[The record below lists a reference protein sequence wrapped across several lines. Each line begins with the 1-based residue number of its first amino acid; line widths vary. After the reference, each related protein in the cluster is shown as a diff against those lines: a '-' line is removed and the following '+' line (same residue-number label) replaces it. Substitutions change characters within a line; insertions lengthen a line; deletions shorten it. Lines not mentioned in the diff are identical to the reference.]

1 MKKLACGLMALV
13 FAASSTAA
21 FADSLPSSKW
31 AWALDDLIALGTS
44 ADTDP
49 TGPPPAST
57 DTGWVNV
64 LRTFIKAPGGKELAL
79 GVSLQCGIVTDTT
92 VKSVGGNQDT
102 STSRGRV
109 RVRVKLT
116 HPDGA
121 ISFGEP
127 ANGIDAEFD
136 QSNPSTVEG
145 LTYCDRVQRL
155 EAKFA
160 GLTCTANLTTGV
172 VTCTNPEELRLLLK
186 TLNAAHFNFL
196 AANLPLSGV
205 YKIEVQAR
213 AQADVALGGSSL
225 GTAKAEAFVGAGA
238 LSVET
243 IRLVKDADGTP
254 ALQ

>member
-1 MKKLACGLMALV
+1 MKKFGCALVALV
-13 FAASSTAA
+13 FVASSTLA

-49 TGPPPAST
+49 AGPPPSST
-57 DTGWVNV
+57 DTSWVNV

-92 VKSVGGNQDT
+92 VKSVGGT
-102 STSRGRV
+102 SDVSSARGRV

-116 HPDGA
+116 HPDGDT
-121 ISFGEP
+121 SFAEP
-127 ANGIDAEFD
+127 ANGIDANFD
-136 QSNPSTVEG
+136 QSNPSTVPG

-160 GLTCTANLTTGV
+160 GLSCTAGLGGV

-186 TLNAAHFNFL
+186 TLYATHFNFL

-213 AQADVALGGSSL
+213 AQADVALGGSTL
-225 GTAKAEAFVGAGA
+225 GAAKAEAFVGAGA